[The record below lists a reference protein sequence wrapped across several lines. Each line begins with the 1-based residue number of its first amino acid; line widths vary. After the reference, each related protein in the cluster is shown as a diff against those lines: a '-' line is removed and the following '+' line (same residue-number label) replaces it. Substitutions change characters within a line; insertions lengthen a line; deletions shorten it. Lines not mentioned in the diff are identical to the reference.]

1 VHVGYEAAFQHRGS
15 YPDDLFMRKEL
26 DFCVRAESIGF
37 DSVWLTEHHF
47 SNYGLIPDPML
58 ALSFIAARTTRIRL
72 GTAVLVLPWHDPVRL
87 AEQIILADHFSGGR
101 IVIGIGRGLAKDE
114 FEGFR
119 IPLEES
125 RERFND
131 HAEII
136 LSALESGV
144 VEGGALTSQ
153 PRRELRPR
161 PLKSFKGRVFSASVS
176 PESSALVAK
185 AGLGMMLIINLK
197 PVHMI
202 EKDVGRYRQTWSEIH
217 GDDVAPP
224 QPLVSVV
231 VVVDESE
238 ERALEVAKRHNV
250 TSHQVAVQHYGMA
263 KPDFGMTKGYEF
275 YRALRTVPEAGAA
288 ADLPP
293 ATVIYGTPDQ
303 VLRRLESL
311 KRSLGMQGILT
322 IFHGMPDED
331 GERNLECFQKYCLAE
346 LKSWPVESSF

>member
-1 VHVGYEAAFQHRGS
+1 MKR
-15 YPDDLFMRKEL
+15 EL
-26 DFCVRAESIGF
+26 DFCVRAESAGF

-47 SNYGLIPDPML
+47 SNYGLVPDPMQV
-58 ALSFIAARTTRIRL
+58 LSFIAARTSRIKL

-87 AEQIILADHFSGGR
+87 AEQIILADHLSGGR
-101 IVIGIGRGLAKDE
+101 MVIGIGRGLSQDE
-114 FEGFR
+114 FEGLR

-136 LSALESGV
+136 LAALDSGV
-144 VEGGALTSQ
+144 AEGGALTRQ

-161 PLKSFKGRVFSASVS
+161 PLKSFKGRVFSASIS
-176 PESSALVAK
+176 PESSPLVAR
-185 AGLGMMLIINLK
+185 AGLGMMLVINFK
-197 PVHMI
+197 PVHLI
-202 EKDVGRYRQTWSEIH
+202 EKDVSRYRETWREIH
-217 GDDVAPP
+217 GSDSAPP

-238 ERALEVAKRHNV
+238 ERALAVAQKHNS

-275 YRALRTVPEAGAA
+275 YRALRAIPGAGAGSGP
-288 ADLPP
+288 PP
-293 ATVIYGTPDQ
+293 ATVVYGNPDQ
-303 VLRRLESL
+303 VLKRLEDL

-331 GERNLECFQKYCLAE
+331 GERNLQYFVKYCLTE
-346 LKSWPVESSF
+346 LKSWPAEPTF